1 MSCGGFSSASGVVV
15 GEAWIPSLVQLKPPH
30 DTPGILML
38 STSRA
43 LSGCRP
49 SGATGLHRSRHG
61 RHRAPGAIHRP
72 CCQRSPRRRWRAI
85 WRPRCRRWPATRR
98 TVWRLPW
105 RGWDGRSWPATRAV
119 FPECSRCGETLP
131 RVKSYWQQPVRTG
144 RRKKGRRIEQE
155 AAGRGCAAASIRSAC
170 ATKPL
175 DCRQNL
181 HLAGISK
188 IATGKSL

>member
-1 MSCGGFSSASGVVV
+1 
-15 GEAWIPSLVQLKPPH
+15 
-30 DTPGILML
+30 ML
-38 STSRA
+38 SALAQAALEGDLAAKVQALASDPKDGLAAALARLGRA
-43 LSGCRP
+43 FMARDLR
-49 SGATGLHRSRHG
+49 
-61 RHRAPGAIHRP
+61 
-72 CCQRSPRRRWRAI
+72 
-85 WRPRCRRWPATRR
+85 
-98 TVWRLPW
+98 
-105 RGWDGRSWPATRAV
+105 V